1 MESHLN
7 FIQQVK
13 NALGNI
19 RYELWAINAGHVVP
33 DDRASALSWLRGR
46 EKEASAIISA
56 HE

>member
-1 MESHLN
+1 MESLLN
-7 FIQQVK
+7 SIQQVK

-19 RYELWAINAGHVVP
+19 RYELWAIKTGHVVP
-33 DDRASALSWLRGR
+33 EDKAKAMSWLRGR

>member
-1 MESHLN
+1 MDSHVN

-19 RYELWAINAGHVVP
+19 RYELWAIKAGHVVP
-33 DDRASALSWLRGR
+33 EDKAKATSWLRGR

-56 HE
+56 NE